1 MKRLLRDLIFGSIC
15 FFASF
20 NAFAQTLYN
29 PKNVDRTA
37 TSFFDGQQTFRALEY
52 STDPQGNNKVYR
64 LQTLPENGLP
74 ATTLQGISQG
84 STVYFEDKDPFDN
97 QFTDNQTPYLSA
109 EAVQLH
115 YGFQAVLKATEQRF
129 GWKGLDG
136 IGVSPVK
143 ILMQNTDEIPDGDGK
158 VYYFNDGADEYFFFG
173 RSLNDST
180 DPFAGSLEI
189 IGHEFCHAIFQ
200 HRASI
205 PLNIELC
212 REEES
217 INEGVSFIFG
227 LYIKNKIKQ
236 TTPQNYIWTLGDQL
250 DDNPMHVSDPKSHEV
265 ADTYNGEFYVN
276 VCSEDYDLDAASGIV
291 LKWYYLL
298 SEGFQ
303 GSAYNDLGYGYN
315 NLQGIG
321 VEKAIQIVWD
331 AIPGF
336 TINTDYPAYRNLTLQ
351 VAEKLYGLHSTEY
364 IAVQN
369 AWCAV
374 GVCDNNPIG
383 FSMYPANATGSVNP
397 WPAVNVNLT
406 WQNDLVQEWE
416 VQMSTKYDFSENL
429 QTVTVDN
436 FTTIVDQNGLL
447 VNYAVFDGYYH
458 PGEKVY
464 ARAKI
469 TKADPNFCKGINP
482 LCAFYQ
488 QFGPAHAFTL
498 KDQKIEF
505 WPDNSLSK
513 VVNPWNK
520 PGFRWKS
527 IPDTDRYRIQVATD
541 DAFNNLV
548 YDDIVLHTG
557 NFTESGNI
565 NTVLEMGQ
573 NYYARV
579 RAERLDF
586 IKINKNYGKWSDV
599 VKLYTA
605 TPQTSV
611 TQALNQS
618 ANDPA
623 KLVPSLGCWV
633 TWYPYPGTNHYIIQI
648 AGDAAFANIMRSQ
661 TVAGNLNTLEVE
673 LPAVPDQ
680 TNLFIRVLPQKGG
693 VFGICNNV
701 WRIKTNKNATI
712 PAMKSPADNSVFPF
726 KAFLGTFVWKG
737 GTLSLNLVDHFE
749 VHITEKSSNLTSI
762 FSTQGKV
769 FDFLVKDPLL
779 FDDKQGFKVQVLGV
793 NSLGAKSALSLPF
806 NYTVCPDHPGVS
818 FPGDLGKVDPSQN
831 FNIEWYPSAWFDAGS
846 QYLVTIMDGANPLP
860 GFNNKPTTSNFMLV
874 PAGTLVNGKSYTVT
888 VKNSASC
895 PGITLPKTFFNAVG
909 AGGVNQPQP
918 PKLVNFNIELKGFR
932 NDPDGTKFPPEYGT
946 SNYVLGIELIDP
958 DGNLLALVDP
968 ADPNGNPV
976 TQLDV
981 DSENSGVVMVGTNKP
996 EGKYKFRIKMLNIF
1010 DPLLYYP
1017 FDQPRFSV
1025 SLNGQTVVNNHVIT
1039 ADFINPASP
1048 FNEWQNGFQFADII
1062 LDIK

>member
-1 MKRLLRDLIFGSIC
+1 MKRFLPDLILGLIC

-20 NAFAQTLYN
+20 DGFSQTLYN

-37 TSFFDGQQTFRALEY
+37 ASFFDGQQTFRALEY

-64 LQTLPENGLP
+64 LQTLSENGLP
-74 ATTLQGISQG
+74 ATTLQGTNQG
-84 STVYFEDKDPFDN
+84 NTVYFEDKDPFDN
-97 QFTDNQTPYLSA
+97 QFTDNLTPYLSA

-143 ILMQNTDEIPDGDGK
+143 VLMQNMDEIPDGNGK

-180 DPFAGSLEI
+180 DPFASSLEI
-189 IGHEFCHAIFQ
+189 IGHEFCHAVFQ
-200 HRASI
+200 HRANM
-205 PLNIELC
+205 PLNIEFC

-250 DDNPMHVSDPKSHEV
+250 DDNPMHVSDPKSHQV

-276 VCSEDYDLDAASGIV
+276 VCSEDYDLAAASGVV

-298 SEGFQ
+298 SEGFP
-303 GSAYNDLGYGYN
+303 GSAYNDLGYGYS

-336 TINTDYPAYRNLTLQ
+336 TINTDYPAFRKLTLQ

-364 IAVQN
+364 LAVQN

-383 FSMYPANATGSVNP
+383 FSMSPVNGAGNIIP
-397 WPAVNVNLT
+397 WPAVNVNLI

-436 FTTIVDQNGLL
+436 FTTVVDQNGLL
-447 VNYAVFDGYYH
+447 VNYAAFDGYYH

-469 TKADPNFCKGINP
+469 TKADPNFCKGPNP
-482 LCAFYQ
+482 LCTFYQ
-488 QFGPAHAFTL
+488 QFGPTHAFTL

-513 VVNPWNK
+513 VVNPWDK
-520 PGFRWKS
+520 PAFRWKS
-527 IPDTDRYRIQVATD
+527 IPGTDRYRIHVATD

-557 NFTESGNI
+557 NFTESGKI

-573 NYYARV
+573 NYYMRV

-605 TPQTSV
+605 TPQTSI
-611 TQALNQS
+611 TQALNQK

-623 KLVPSLGCWV
+623 KLVSSLGFWV
-633 TWYPYPGTNHYIIQI
+633 TWYPYPGATNYVIQV
-648 AGDAAFANIMRSQ
+648 AKDAAFIDIARSQ
-661 TVAGNLNTLEVE
+661 TVSANINTLEFL
-673 LPAVPDQ
+673 LPLLPDQ
-680 TNLFIRVLPQKGG
+680 TELFVRVLPQKGAA
-693 VFGICNNV
+693 FGICNNV
-701 WRIKTNKNATI
+701 WRVKTDEHATV
-712 PAMKSPADNSVFPF
+712 PVMKSPASGTDFPFRNFLSVFQ
-726 KAFLGTFVWKG
+726 WNG
-737 GTLSLNLVDHFE
+737 GTLNMNTVDHFE
-749 VHITEKSSNLTSI
+749 VWVTEKTFGLTSI
-762 FSTQGKV
+762 FTTQGKV
-769 FDFLVKDPLL
+769 FDFALQDPFM
-779 FDDKQGFKVQVLGV
+779 FDDKMGITMKVLAVGPH
-793 NSLGAKSALSLPF
+793 GAKSALSAPF
-806 NYTVCPDHPGVS
+806 DYDICPDHPEVI
-818 FPGDLGKVDPSQN
+818 FPVDQISKVDALLP
-831 FNIEWYPSAWFDAGS
+831 FNIQWQDSFWFDAGS
-846 QYLVTIMDGANPLP
+846 AYLVTIRDAVTGVPVS
-860 GFNNKPTTSNFMLV
+860 GFSNKPTTTTAMLV
-874 PAGTLVNGKSYTVT
+874 PAGTLTSGKSYSIT
-888 VKNSASC
+888 VKNSSSC
-895 PGITLPKTFFNAVG
+895 IGINVADNIVTVVG
-909 AGGVNQPQP
+909 SGGFNQPQS

-932 NDPDGTKFPPEYGT
+932 NDLDGLAWET
-946 SNYVLGIELIDP
+946 SDYVLGIELIDP
-958 DGNLLALVDP
+958 DGNLIPLAD
-968 ADPNGNPV
+968 ANDPNGNQV
-976 TQLDV
+976 TQLLV
-981 DSENSGVVMVGTNKP
+981 DSEDSGVVLVGNNKP
-996 EGKYKFRIKMLNIF
+996 EGKYKLRLKMKNIF
-1010 DPLLYYP
+1010 NPLLYYP

-1025 SLNGQTVVNNHVIT
+1025 FLNGNPIVNPHIIT
-1039 ADFINPASP
+1039 TDFVNPASP
-1048 FNEWQNGFQFADII
+1048 FNEWQNGFQFADIV
-1062 LDIK
+1062 LDVK